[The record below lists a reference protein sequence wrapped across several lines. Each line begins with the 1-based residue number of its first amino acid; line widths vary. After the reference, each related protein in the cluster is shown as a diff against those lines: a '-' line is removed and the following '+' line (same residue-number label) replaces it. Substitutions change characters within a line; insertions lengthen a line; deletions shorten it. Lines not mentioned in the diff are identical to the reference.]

1 MRWGIAVIKRFRNLG
16 FKSIKHKMMVGFTI
30 IFALVILLGL
40 YNLYS
45 TNLVNKET
53 EGIIDHEVPV
63 LIANQQVAYTIAYR
77 ISIVSDF
84 LSSGDEIHKEE
95 FENYT
100 KKSDHYLSV
109 IEETMSEGELDS
121 TQIKEL
127 KEWEANIRSLVFESH
142 ANRQWAQARSNFNR
156 LANQGEKIMHGFEEF
171 ALNREDSIRESGG
184 EVIASGRLTMI
195 VATAI
200 SIIVVVVGIVIA
212 LGTARTITNPLREA
226 MDRMNAIADG
236 DLSQAALQTNLRD
249 EIGRLIQAT
258 NTMNENSRNL
268 IHHIHQVSEQINVES
283 DALMTSA
290 DEVRAGSEQV
300 AVTME
305 ELARGAE
312 TQAEHANNLA
322 LMMNQFLK
330 QVEEANESGEA
341 IFQSSDNVLKL
352 TNDGASLMEQSHEQ
366 MQVIDKIVHESVA
379 KVEGLDEHSKEI
391 SELISVIQDIAD
403 QTNLLALNAAIEAAR
418 AGEHGQGFA
427 VVADEVRKLAEE
439 VSFSVTDITNIVMR
453 IQNESSSVSSSLR
466 SGYEEVRAGTVQ
478 IRETRETFRE
488 INEAVEEMTNRIQIV
503 SNNLESIAKD
513 SERMGLSIED
523 IAAISEESAAGVE
536 ETSAQSQE
544 ASSSMEEVAGSSQDL
559 KKLADNLDELIG
571 QFKV

>member
-1 MRWGIAVIKRFRNLG
+1 MRWGIAVIKRIRNLG

-53 EGIIDHEVPV
+53 ESIIDHEVPV

-171 ALNREDSIRESGG
+171 ALNRENSIRESGG

-226 MDRMNAIADG
+226 MDRMNAIANG

-322 LMMNQFLK
+322 LMMNQFLDRK
-330 QVEEANESGEA
+330 
-341 IFQSSDNVLKL
+341 
-352 TNDGASLMEQSHEQ
+352 
-366 MQVIDKIVHESVA
+366 SV
-379 KVEGLDEHSKEI
+379 V
-391 SELISVIQDIAD
+391 
-403 QTNLLALNAAIEAAR
+403 
-418 AGEHGQGFA
+418 
-427 VVADEVRKLAEE
+427 
-439 VSFSVTDITNIVMR
+439 
-453 IQNESSSVSSSLR
+453 
-466 SGYEEVRAGTVQ
+466 
-478 IRETRETFRE
+478 
-488 INEAVEEMTNRIQIV
+488 
-503 SNNLESIAKD
+503 
-513 SERMGLSIED
+513 
-523 IAAISEESAAGVE
+523 
-536 ETSAQSQE
+536 
-544 ASSSMEEVAGSSQDL
+544 
-559 KKLADNLDELIG
+559 
-571 QFKV
+571 